1 MILKASDK
9 KIVAMMNDD
18 GFDATQ
24 DYVSRRKK
32 AEDVLIVMN

>member
-1 MILKASDK
+1 
-9 KIVAMMNDD
+9 MMNDD

-32 AEDVLIVMN
+32 AEDVLIVYELKFDKI